1 MDNRFAS
8 LPHVVAE
15 GRRVVANMERV
26 ASLFLTKT
34 VYATMLAILI
44 GVVGLSFPFLPR
56 HMTLV
61 GALTIGIPAFIL
73 SFEDRERPIKP
84 GFLARVLS
92 FAIPAGLVSG
102 LTVFGFFALTRLDGL
117 DFTLEQSRTGATI
130 LMVVLGL
137 VILAE
142 LVSPVSKRNIV
153 MIAALF
159 AGLVLV
165 LAIPALSDLFELSFP
180 DLAAWFVVGAVAGI
194 AGTILKVLLQT
205 SRRSVE
211 RRLSAVGL

>member
-1 MDNRFAS
+1 
-8 LPHVVAE
+8 
-15 GRRVVANMERV
+15 
-26 ASLFLTKT
+26 
-34 VYATMLAILI
+34 MLAILI

-73 SFEDRERPIKP
+73 SFEDHERPIKP

-102 LTVFGFFALTRLDGL
+102 LTVFGFFALTHLDGL
-117 DFTLEQSRTGATI
+117 NFTLEQSRTGATI

-142 LVSPVSKRNIV
+142 LVSPVSKRNMV